1 LPGIWAMGCDMAKPL
16 KELLDKVSSDVKA
29 KAELKA
35 LAIIDEMGLAELRK
49 ALGVTQVTLADEM
62 GVQQPTIARI
72 EKQQDIYVSTVRNY
86 IESLGGHMELY
97 ASFPDGTRIRI
108 DQFQSV

>member
-1 LPGIWAMGCDMAKPL
+1 MPGIWAMGCDMAKPL
-16 KELLDKVSSDVKA
+16 KELLDKVSPDVKT
-29 KAELKA
+29 KAGLKA

-62 GVQQPTIARI
+62 GVQQPTVARI
-72 EKQQDIYVSTVRNY
+72 EKQQDIYISTVRNY

-108 DQFQSV
+108 DQFQPV

>member
-1 LPGIWAMGCDMAKPL
+1 MAKPL
-16 KELLDKVSSDVKA
+16 TELLNKVSSDVKA

-35 LAIIDEMGLAELRK
+35 LAIIGEMGLAELRK
-49 ALGVTQVTLADEM
+49 VLGVTQVTLADEM

>member
-1 LPGIWAMGCDMAKPL
+1 MAKPL
-16 KELLDKVSSDVKA
+16 TELLNKVSTDVKTR
-29 KAELKA
+29 AEAKA
-35 LAIIDEMGLAELRK
+35 LAIIAEMGLAELRK

-62 GVQQPTIARI
+62 GVQQPTVARI
-72 EKQQDIYVSTVRNY
+72 EKQHDIYMSTVRNY

-108 DQFQSV
+108 DQFQSA